1 MFLWYSHF
9 SAISLRVLRAPHKCH
24 FRNISQDSLQ
34 LDPTTYFQHKE
45 MILCPLGVR
54 VGGLAFINIKYFHMS
69 KSNCASHSV
78 MSSSL
83 WPHGLQ
89 PTRLLYPW
97 NSPGKN
103 IGVDS
108 HSLLQRIYSTRGL
121 NLGLLIAGI
130 FFIAWATR
138 EAQQLI
144 SNTQKWFYVLLEG
157 GKWAFIN
164 IKYFHSCM

>member
-103 IGVDS
+103 TGVGC
-108 HSLLQRIYSTRGL
+108 LLKSSSTVQPEIKNIIL
-121 NLGLLIAGI
+121 NKKVLN
-130 FFIAWATR
+130 
-138 EAQQLI
+138 
-144 SNTQKWFYVLLEG
+144 SNSVNLFKKHWDTVKWVVSWNASKWFITDV
-157 GKWAFIN
+157 F
-164 IKYFHSCM
+164 